1 MVVEFY
7 DPVTKQDISYYIEPR
22 LLSNLDKVKDR
33 LEKKDKDFV
42 MLVDGKEGSG
52 KSTLAVQMAKYVD
65 NSFCVDR
72 CCMTATQFKE
82 AIYKA
87 KKGQAVIYDEAFT
100 GLSSKGA
107 LSEINRMLVSLMMQM
122 RQKNLMVIIV
132 LPTFYMLEKYVAIF
146 RGRVLVHIW
155 EREDRR
161 YFGVFNNSKQKIL
174 FAVGKKYLSY
184 RGVRTRFSG
193 RFYGK
198 FPINDPEYRKKKSL
212 ALEESEDGAKD
223 KEREGQ
229 VYNERDFFISYL
241 HYAKKVSVKDIKT
254 ISGLKSDKIY
264 RALKKFKEKSITNIE
279 KTMKKVEKGD
289 KKSILETHIAI

>member
-1 MVVEFY
+1 MVEFY
-7 DPVTKQDISYYIEPR
+7 DPITKEDITYYIEPR
-22 LLSNLDKVKDR
+22 LLQNLDKVKYR

-42 MLVDGKEGSG
+42 MLVDGKEGAG

-72 CCMTATQFKE
+72 CCMTSEQFKE

-122 RQKNLMVIIV
+122 RQKNLLVIIV
-132 LPTFYMLEKYVAIF
+132 LPTFFMLEKYVAIF
-146 RGRVLVHIW
+146 RGRVLVHVW
-155 EREDRR
+155 EKNDRR
-161 YFGVFNNSKQKIL
+161 YFGVFNNQKQKIL

-184 RGVRTRFSG
+184 KGVRTRFSG

-198 FPINDPEYRKKKSL
+198 FPINDPEYRKKKSV
-212 ALEESEDGAKD
+212 ALEESETTEKK
-223 KEREGQ
+223 KETTSLAMEHRDNLIYYYVKTLKLPRDEMFRHTGCSRSAIQRAITKNRGQ
-229 VYNERDFFISYL
+229 
-241 HYAKKVSVKDIKT
+241 
-254 ISGLKSDKIY
+254 
-264 RALKKFKEKSITNIE
+264 
-279 KTMKKVEKGD
+279 
-289 KKSILETHIAI
+289 